1 MNNFNFPFF
10 RPPNP
15 FYYNNYNPI
24 NTNNLLKQRYPH
36 DDHSPST
43 YSSSIKDN
51 STMSENQFIDALDS
65 EISHSKKS
73 NKNEQR
79 TQSNSQKSPLLE
91 IGNLKFFSDD
101 ILILAVIYFL
111 YTQHTDDKLL
121 LIALFSLLF

>member
-24 NTNNLLKQRYPH
+24 NINNSLKQRYHH

-51 STMSENQFIDALDS
+51 RTMSENQFIDALDS
-65 EISHSKKS
+65 EISHSKRS
-73 NKNEQR
+73 DNNEKQ
-79 TQSNSQKSPLLE
+79 TKSNSQKSPLLE
-91 IGNLKFFSDD
+91 IGNLKFFGDD

>member
-51 STMSENQFIDALDS
+51 STTSENQFIDALDS
-65 EISHSKKS
+65 KISHSKKS

-101 ILILAVIYFL
+101 ILIFLLLFL
-111 YTQHTDDKLL
+111 YHTLYL
-121 LIALFSLLF
+121 

>member
-24 NTNNLLKQRYPH
+24 NINNSLKQRYHH
-36 DDHSPST
+36 DDYSPST

-51 STMSENQFIDALDS
+51 STTSENQFIDALDS

>member
-51 STMSENQFIDALDS
+51 STTSENQFIDALDS

>member
-24 NTNNLLKQRYPH
+24 NTSNSLKQRYHH

-51 STMSENQFIDALDS
+51 RTTSEKQFIDALDS

-73 NKNEQR
+73 DNSEKR